1 MVDEPKS
8 NPPSEPKIKVVDRRK
23 FTADGDPVE
32 TVDQSAETEK
42 SGRAASPGGAEAGE
56 PEVETPRADPEPPP
70 PGGGGRSPSPFL
82 ELVAMVAGQAEILLV
97 GAEDLPARP
106 AEAKRMIDYLGVL
119 EEKTAGNLS
128 AEESEALST
137 VLYQLRTVFLQ
148 KT

>member
-1 MVDEPKS
+1 VVDEPKS
-8 NPPSEPKIKVVDRRK
+8 NPPGEPKIKVVDRRK

-32 TVDQSAETEK
+32 TVDQSAETEE
-42 SGRAASPGGAEAGE
+42 SGQAASPGGSEKVD
-56 PEVETPRADPEPPP
+56 PEVEIPRVDPEPPP
-70 PGGGGRSPSPFL
+70 TGVGGPSFSPFL
-82 ELVAMVAGQAEILLV
+82 ELVAMIAGQAEILLV

-137 VLYQLRTVFLQ
+137 VLYQLRTDFLQ

>member
-1 MVDEPKS
+1 VVDEPKS

-23 FTADGDPVE
+23 FTADGEPVA
-32 TVDQSAETEK
+32 TVENAAKPDE
-42 SGRAASPGGAEAGE
+42 SGSAASPGGSETVEPEAGI
-56 PEVETPRADPEPPP
+56 PPVDPEPPP
-70 PGGGGRSPSPFL
+70 TGVGGRSFSPFL
-82 ELVAMVAGQAEILLV
+82 ELVAMIAGQAEILLV
-97 GAEDLPARP
+97 GAENLPARP

-128 AEESEALST
+128 AEESDALTT